1 MIEKYLES
9 RFFTLYFLPFILGS
23 LTVLSFQ
30 PFNFTLI
37 NFLVLPLF
45 FYLIVYIKRKSKSI
59 YRKKPYKKNL
69 FIFGTA
75 FGFAFY
81 LSGIHWIT
89 FSLTFDDSFK
99 ILIPIGLIL
108 IPLFLS
114 LFFSIV
120 TLIIGPYLNLNFS
133 SLLIL
138 SASLALSDFIRD
150 KILTGFPWN
159 LWVYSLSWSTEILQI
174 LEKIGLFAFNL
185 ITITIFMLPAVFIF
199 RLNLSKKIFVFFFVL
214 LSLLS
219 LYIYGNHSINL
230 NKKNL
235 NEVNEK
241 FNVKVISPNFEL
253 KYGLQKNQ
261 VESRLLKLIKYSEPD
276 EKIKT
281 LFVWPEGVF
290 SGYNFSEISLLKN
303 IFINNFDKNHFIA
316 FGINR
321 MDENGRGVYNSLV
334 IVNNQMEIL
343 QEYKKQK
350 LVPFGEFLP
359 FEIILGNLGLKKVTE
374 GFGSFLKGG
383 KQGNLKVDTLNIL
396 PLICYE
402 IIFTQF
408 IQQSSLDT
416 NLIINVSEDGW
427 FGETI
432 GPYQHFAKATF
443 RSIEQ
448 NSFLVRSAN
457 KGISAIIS
465 NKGEIIKNLQ
475 PNETGNIQLEIPLI
489 KNKYKNRNDLIFF
502 LLLFTYIL
510 IFYFYKKY
518 DKK

>member
-89 FSLTFDDSFK
+89 FSLTFDESFK

-199 RLNLSKKIFVFFFVL
+199 RLNLTKKIFVFFFVL

-253 KYGLQKNQ
+253 KYGLQKKQ

-290 SGYNFSEISLLKN
+290 SGYNFSEISLLKD